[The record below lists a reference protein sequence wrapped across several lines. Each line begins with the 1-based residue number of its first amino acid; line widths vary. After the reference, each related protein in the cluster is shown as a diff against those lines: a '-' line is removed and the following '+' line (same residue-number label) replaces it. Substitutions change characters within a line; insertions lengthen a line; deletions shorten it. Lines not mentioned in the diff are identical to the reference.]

1 MSSDPRTQKQAFGVD
16 GVRTAPIW
24 KETGRHK
31 KLPGAKAPGRGG
43 MGRFASLV
51 QRNGEDQPTDAGVSS
66 ARLAEEM
73 EVRAA

>member
-1 MSSDPRTQKQAFGVD
+1 MSSDPRTQKQAFGLD

-24 KETGRHK
+24 RERGKNK
-31 KLPGAKAPGRGG
+31 NLPGAKAPGRGG
-43 MGRFASLV
+43 MGGFASLV
-51 QRNGEDQPTDAGVSS
+51 QWNGKDQPADAGVSS

>member
-1 MSSDPRTQKQAFGVD
+1 MD

-24 KETGRHK
+24 RERGKNKNLT
-31 KLPGAKAPGRGG
+31 GAKAPGRGG
-43 MGRFASLV
+43 RGGFASLV
-51 QRNGEDQPTDAGVSS
+51 QWNGKDQPADAGVSS